1 MTKTFE
7 PIHDYRAGHKDRGGV
22 YDAALAADPFDA
34 YIHAWETRRV
44 AQLLRKHLAGRARR
58 YLDFA
63 CGTGR
68 MTAAIAPFANE
79 VVGIDISESMVTE
92 ARHKLPAADFHVID
106 ITTSE
111 VGLGRFD
118 LVSSFRFFGN
128 ADHALR
134 QAVLRELNR
143 RMETGALLVVNN
155 HRNPCALMHRLASLA
170 GGTIHMDLTPRRFRM
185 CLADAGFDIVEA
197 APIAAW
203 QFRNAL
209 AARAGSRPVLETRME
224 ALFSAPVFAAIAPD
238 AVILARKVRDI
249 D

>member
-34 YIHAWETRRV
+34 YMHAWETRRV
-44 AQLLRKHLAGRARR
+44 EELLRRHLAGRARR

-68 MTAAIAPFANE
+68 MTAVIASFANE
-79 VVGIDISESMVTE
+79 VVGIDISESMVME
-92 ARHKLPAADFHVID
+92 ARQKLPTAGFHVAD

-111 VGLGRFD
+111 VDLGRFD

-128 ADHALR
+128 ADHGLR
-134 QAVLRELNR
+134 QAVLRQLNR
-143 RMETGALLVVNN
+143 RMEPGALLVVNN
-155 HRNPCALMHRLASLA
+155 HRNPQALMHRLARLT
-170 GGTIHMDLTPRRFRM
+170 GGSIHMDLTPRKFRA
-185 CLADAGFDIVEA
+185 CLHDAGFDVVES

-209 AARAGSRPVLETRME
+209 AMRAGSRPGLEARME
-224 ALFSAPVFAAIAPD
+224 ALFAASVFAPIAPD
-238 AVILARKVRDI
+238 AVILARKVKDI